1 MSFKLSSSICF
12 YIRQILGQSWIYSK
26 VDSSDKAQI
35 LSLRASAIAIA
46 WQSINPREW
55 ILAPHK
61 AQNPQPTL
69 RKLHLR
75 VSIA

>member
-1 MSFKLSSSICF
+1 MSFKLSSSICL

-46 WQSINPREW
+46 WQSINTMGKSRFWEKQEMQ
-55 ILAPHK
+55 K
-61 AQNPQPTL
+61 AQIL
-69 RKLHLR
+69 KKL
-75 VSIA
+75 AM